1 MSMQTPND
9 PNPFAIAGRFL
20 ASKYKEGARS
30 QRDSDQMNLTQTT
43 LAMHAAQH
51 EATTR
56 STAQQARLAER
67 SAKAGH
73 GRTMHFAESVHGF
86 AQPGTQVSV
95 KYGDASASYTSKMPT
110 PTVVSK
116 PGRVP
121 VKKVRGGKKVP

>member
-1 MSMQTPND
+1 MQTPND

-56 STAQQARLAER
+56 STAQQARLTER

-86 AQPGTQVSV
+86 AQPGTQVSI

-110 PTVVSK
+110 PTAVSK

-121 VKKVRGGKKVP
+121 GKKVRGGKKVP

>member
-1 MSMQTPND
+1 MQTPND